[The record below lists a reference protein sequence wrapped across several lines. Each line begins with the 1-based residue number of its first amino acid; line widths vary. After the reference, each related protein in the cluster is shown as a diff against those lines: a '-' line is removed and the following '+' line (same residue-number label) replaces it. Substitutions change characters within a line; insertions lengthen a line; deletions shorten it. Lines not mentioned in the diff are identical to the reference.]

1 MISFEDALAIVKPL
15 KENVNTCIEYENGYT
30 FGSTEDADSFG
41 GWGHSPVV
49 ILKDSGRA
57 VDMVT
62 FIESGTGK
70 ELRPLWQFGTTL
82 P

>member
-1 MISFEDALAIVKPL
+1 MISFDDALAIVNPL

-30 FGSTEDADSFG
+30 FGSTEDSDCFG
-41 GWGHSPVV
+41 GWGHSPIV

-62 FIESGTGK
+62 FIESGPGS
-70 ELRPLWQFGTTL
+70 EIRPLWQFDTL
-82 P
+82 LP